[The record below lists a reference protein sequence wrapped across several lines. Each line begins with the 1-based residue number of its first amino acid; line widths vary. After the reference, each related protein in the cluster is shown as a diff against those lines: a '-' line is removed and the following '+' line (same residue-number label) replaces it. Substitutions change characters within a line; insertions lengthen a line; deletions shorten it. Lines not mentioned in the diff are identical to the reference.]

1 MQQKHQQHEQQL
13 HFLVDTVVT
22 GNLQLGQY
30 VEIGLEPNCLG
41 FIIGTNPWISLFTK
55 GTVFITTGLGFKFW
69 AVWLFTMGVE
79 ITGGIWL
86 GFEN

>member
-1 MQQKHQQHEQQL
+1 MQQQHHKHEQQL

-41 FIIGTNPWISLFTK
+41 FIIGTNP
-55 GTVFITTGLGFKFW
+55 
-69 AVWLFTMGVE
+69 
-79 ITGGIWL
+79 
-86 GFEN
+86 